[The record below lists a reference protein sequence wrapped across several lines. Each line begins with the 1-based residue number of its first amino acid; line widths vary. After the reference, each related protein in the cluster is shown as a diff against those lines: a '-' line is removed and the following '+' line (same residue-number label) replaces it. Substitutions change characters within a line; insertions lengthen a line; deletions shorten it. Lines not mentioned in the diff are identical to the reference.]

1 MPILKPS
8 FTKIRASSTGEGV
21 NDTALR
27 ETGGFDSGGN
37 GGSGFQIMDDD
48 AAVEVLGEDELADK
62 DVSLR
67 AALCL
72 GLLFAIKIQADFA
85 NPCLRMPD

>member
-1 MPILKPS
+1 M
-8 FTKIRASSTGEGV
+8 
-21 NDTALR
+21 NDTALC
-27 ETGGFDSGGN
+27 ETGGFNGGGN
-37 GGSGFQIMDDD
+37 GGGSFQIMDDD

-62 DVSLR
+62 DVGLR
-67 AALCL
+67 VALCL